1 MVRFIRT
8 ASYFEIAQ
16 SECDGEGNSILGA
29 HGCRA
34 VVDLRSANQD
44 LGEVAKRELLALSV
58 TTDKLM
64 DKLID
69 SQVFYTLLN
78 VKVLTEQF
86 RQTCNHIRPHISL
99 GYLPCGLY
107 AFVRFSC
114 GCLTNITDCTK
125 TWVHSM
131 PSYED
136 SNH

>member
-1 MVRFIRT
+1 M
-8 ASYFEIAQ
+8 
-16 SECDGEGNSILGA
+16 
-29 HGCRA
+29 
-34 VVDLRSANQD
+34 DLRSANQD

-58 TTDKLM
+58 TADKLM